1 MDDRDLAF
9 TPALEQAA
17 MLRRGEL
24 SPVELT
30 ECYLTRIEAL
40 NPTINAYVTVAA
52 DFAREH
58 ARAAERALRD
68 AERPL
73 PPFLGVPISIKDL
86 HDTAGIRS
94 TYGTAAWHDRI
105 PAVDDEVVARC
116 KRAGFVFLGKTI
128 VPEFGPLNISEPPAY
143 PPGRNPWD
151 PQRSCGGSSGGAA
164 AALVAGLC
172 AVSHGSD
179 GGGSIRNPSA
189 WCGAVGIKPQRG
201 RVSAAPDS
209 QQFFSINGPIARTVA
224 DAAALLD
231 AMAGPATGDAWWAP
245 PFERPL
251 LQELGRA
258 PERLRIAYHPH
269 PGVERDAC
277 APANRGA
284 VEETAR
290 LLESLGHTVEEAAPP
305 GYAEDVVVQSSTIF
319 AAQHAAAADRIPYP
333 PLETLDPWM
342 RTLVEMGRLVN
353 AVDFVKAFDALQ
365 EMSRRTV
372 AFFDDDGYD
381 LFVSPTVA
389 AAPPVVGSMSDAG
402 IERVMEFWAL
412 TPFTAL
418 WNTTGQPAMSLPLAT
433 DDAGLPVGVQMVGR
447 PADEAALVRVA
458 AVLEAERP
466 WIDRRPPVS

>member
-1 MDDRDLAF
+1 
-9 TPALEQAA
+9 
-17 MLRRGEL
+17 MLRRRDV
-24 SPVELT
+24 SAVELA
-30 ECYLTRIEAL
+30 ECYLTRIETL

-58 ARAAERALRD
+58 ARAADVTLRGRGG
-68 AERPL
+68 EESL

-94 TYGTAAWHDRI
+94 THGTAEWRDRV
-105 PAVDDEVVARC
+105 PERDDEVVARC

-128 VPEFGPLNISEPPAY
+128 VPEFGPLNISEPPGY

-151 PQRSCGGSSGGAA
+151 PERSCGGSSGGAA

-201 RVSAAPDS
+201 RVSAAPDA
-209 QQFFSINGPIARTVA
+209 QQFFSISGPIARTVA

-251 LQELGRA
+251 VEEVGRE
-258 PERLRIAYHPH
+258 PGRLRIAYHPH

-277 APANRGA
+277 APANRAA
-284 VEETAR
+284 VEDIAR
-290 LLESLGHTVEEAAPP
+290 LLESLGHDVEEAVPP
-305 GYAEDVVVQSSTIF
+305 GYAEDVVLQSSTIF
-319 AAQHAAAADRIPYP
+319 AAQHAAAADLLPYP

-342 RTLVEMGRLVN
+342 RTLVEMGRLVG
-353 AVDFVKAFDALQ
+353 AVDYVKALDELQ
-365 EMSRRTV
+365 AMSRRTV
-372 AFFDDDGYD
+372 AFFDHDGYD
-381 LFVSPTVA
+381 MFVSPTVA
-389 AAPPVVGSMSDAG
+389 APPPVVGSMGNAG

-433 DDAGLPVGVQMVGR
+433 DDSGLPVGVQLVGR
-447 PADEAALVRVA
+447 PAGEPSLVRVA
-458 AVLEAERP
+458 SVLEGERS